1 MNPYPPTIVKLI
13 DLLNELPG
21 IGRKS
26 ATRMAF
32 HILHAPPAYGEQ
44 LAEAIRA
51 LKETLRLCKRCYNL
65 SDGDLCTICRDP
77 KRDPHLLCVVED
89 PNDLIAIEQTGA
101 FRGLYHVLHGSIDPL
116 RGVGPEK
123 LKIAPLIERV
133 KREPIQEIILATNPN
148 ASGTATALYLQKRLQ
163 PFHIKLSRLAQGI
176 PVGGDIEFIDTQT
189 LSASLR
195 QRTEF

>member
-1 MNPYPPTIVKLI
+1 MDPYPKTIVRLI
-13 DLLNELPG
+13 DLLSDLPG

-32 HILHAPPAYGEQ
+32 YILHASKQYGDN
-44 LAEAIRA
+44 LSGAIKA
-51 LKETLRLCKRCYNL
+51 VKENLRLCKKCLNL
-65 SDGDLCTICRDP
+65 SDDELCAICRSP
-77 KRDPHLLCVVED
+77 KRDPHILCVVED

-101 FRGLYHVLHGSIDPL
+101 FHGLYHVLHGSIDPL
-116 RGVGPEK
+116 QGVGPEK
-123 LKIAPLIERV
+123 LKIEELLERL
-133 KREPIQEIILATNPN
+133 RHEPVSEIILATNPN

-163 PFHIKLSRLAQGI
+163 PFHIKLTRLAQGI

-195 QRTEF
+195 QRTKF